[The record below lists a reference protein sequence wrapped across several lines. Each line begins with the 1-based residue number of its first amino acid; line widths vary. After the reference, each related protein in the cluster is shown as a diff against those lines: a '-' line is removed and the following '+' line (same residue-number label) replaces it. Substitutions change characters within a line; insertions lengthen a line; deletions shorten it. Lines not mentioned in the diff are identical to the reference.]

1 MLNEL
6 SQTKKDKCYMISL
19 KWRIKKVE
27 FKEAEREEVIEGGQG
42 LRGLGQE
49 AGSQRCLRPRSQVER
64 RMVHCVLYT
73 WIVNC

>member
-27 FKEAEREEVIEGGQG
+27 FKEAERMEVIEGGPG

-49 AGSQRCLRPRSQVER
+49 AGYVCNWSKGTNFRL
-64 RMVHCVLYT
+64 
-73 WIVNC
+73 

>member
-27 FKEAEREEVIEGGQG
+27 DKEAERMEVIEGGQG

-49 AGSQRCLRPRSQVER
+49 AGYVCNWSKGTNFRL
-64 RMVHCVLYT
+64 
-73 WIVNC
+73 